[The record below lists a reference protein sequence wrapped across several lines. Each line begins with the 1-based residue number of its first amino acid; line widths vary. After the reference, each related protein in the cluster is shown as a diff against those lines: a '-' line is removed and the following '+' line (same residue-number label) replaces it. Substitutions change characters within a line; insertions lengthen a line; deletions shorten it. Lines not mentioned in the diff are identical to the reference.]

1 MIFKTMRRFAK
12 KAFSSKTY
20 VLAGVNRLIPD
31 TFGTMTDL
39 EIDRE
44 NKRIDVQLH
53 RGEARASLHVGDYAI
68 RYRGSR
74 SYLTF
79 GELRVEGFLKSHLK
93 KEIREREIEIEKR
106 YIKAVKTLIRA

>member
-1 MIFKTMRRFAK
+1 MIFNTMRRFAK

-20 VLAGVNRLIPD
+20 VLAAVNRFVPE
-31 TFGTMTDL
+31 TMGKLTDL

-44 NKRIDVQLH
+44 NKNISMELL
-53 RGEARASLHVGDYAI
+53 RGKENAALHVKNYSL

-74 SYLTF
+74 SFLVFETLYAQ
-79 GELRVEGFLKSHLK
+79 GFLKPQLK
-93 KEIREREIEIEKR
+93 SVLKNREIEIDPR

>member
-1 MIFKTMRRFAK
+1 MIFNTMRRFAK

-20 VLAGVNRLIPD
+20 VLAAVNRFVPESL
-31 TFGTMTDL
+31 GKLTDL

-44 NKRIDVQLH
+44 GRNISLELLRS
-53 RGEARASLHVGDYAI
+53 GEQASLHVKNYGI

-74 SYLTF
+74 SFLVYETLYAQ
-79 GELRVEGFLKSHLK
+79 GFLRPQLNSAMKQ
-93 KEIREREIEIEKR
+93 REIEIDKR

>member
-1 MIFKTMRRFAK
+1 MIFNTMRRFAK

-20 VLAGVNRLIPD
+20 VLAAVNRFVPQSLGKV
-31 TFGTMTDL
+31 TGL

-44 NKRIDVQLH
+44 RKNIALELL
-53 RGEARASLHVGDYAI
+53 RGNERAALHVNNYSV

-74 SYLTF
+74 SYLAFET
-79 GELRVEGFLKSHLK
+79 LDADGFLKPQLK
-93 KEIREREIEIEKR
+93 SAIKHREIEIDKR